1 MFENA
6 YPKIVDRAVK
16 TPVASLV
23 RDGGAAM
30 RRKLTQ
36 RGRDRRQ
43 QLMDRAATLFAERGY
58 HPTAVAD
65 IVESLGVGK
74 GVFYWYFSSKEEL
87 LVEILRSS
95 HQDLRRRQQAAIGEE
110 PDPILRIELG
120 TRASMEWFREHRHF
134 FTLFQFAAT
143 EERFAPV
150 LRGNEQ
156 VAIAD
161 TVRHIKDAI
170 VDGRIADQ
178 DPEVLA
184 QAVVGVVEQ
193 LTRAYFFERD
203 EPVDRVA
210 DAAVSFCLRGLTG

>member
-1 MFENA
+1 
-6 YPKIVDRAVK
+6 
-16 TPVASLV
+16 
-23 RDGGAAM
+23 M

-36 RGRDRRQ
+36 RGRERRRQ
-43 QLMDRAATLFAERGY
+43 LMTCAASLFAERGY
-58 HPTAVAD
+58 HPTSVAD
-65 IVESLGVGK
+65 IVQTLGVGK

-87 LVEILRSS
+87 LAEILREG
-95 HQDLRRRQQAAIGEE
+95 HQDLRRRQQAAIGDE
-110 PDPILRIELG
+110 PDPIARIERG
-120 TRASMEWFREHRHF
+120 MRASMAWFREHRHF

-150 LRGNEQ
+150 LRRNEE

-193 LTRAYFFERD
+193 LTRAYFFQRD
-203 EPVDRVA
+203 EPVDRIA
-210 DAAVSFCLRGLTG
+210 DAAVSFCLHGLTG